1 MTKILRK
8 IREKLISEKKISNYI
23 IYAMGEIILLVIG
36 ILIAIHINNLN
47 ETNKTEDRE
56 QEYLTSIK
64 NELKNNLKTI
74 KKEKEKL
81 IQSLEGQRSL
91 IKLINVE
98 SEELNEKTISHLLNQ
113 AFSDEIALDYEYGV
127 FTELLN
133 SGGLMDISSKFI
145 KNKIASWDGIM
156 TNVRKQEHKF
166 HDIRDQIKNCILEN
180 GDIRTLMDDEGLSKW
195 AKAIT
200 SKTNNSNK
208 PLLKY
213 QYFENLLIVYLVTG
227 NTLHEE
233 TYTELENSIHELLE
247 MVEENLK

>member
-8 IREKLISEKKISNYI
+8 MREKLISEKKFTNYLF
-23 IYAMGEIILLVIG
+23 YAIGEIILLVIG

-47 ETNKTEDRE
+47 NINKKEERE
-56 QEYLTSIK
+56 QEYLIAIK
-64 NELKNNLKTI
+64 HELTNNLKTI

-91 IKLINVE
+91 IELINVE
-98 SEELNEKTISHLLNQ
+98 SDELSEKDLSHLLNQ
-113 AFSDEIALDYEYGV
+113 AFSNEILLNYENGV

-133 SGGLMDISSKFI
+133 SGGLIDISSKTI

-156 TNVRKQEHKF
+156 TNVRKQEYKF
-166 HDIRDQIKNCILEN
+166 YYIRDQIKNCILEN

-195 AKAIT
+195 AKAVT
-200 SKTNNSNK
+200 SKKNNSNK
-208 PLLKY
+208 PLLKS
-213 QYFENLLIVYLVTG
+213 QYFENLLIIYLVTG

-233 TYTELENSIHELLE
+233 TYTELKNSIHELLDI
-247 MVEENLK
+247 VEENLK